1 MRPTYDAA
9 VEARMASLVQH
20 DDPIDKMRA
29 RADQIRRL
37 ARMAN
42 DPALALDLRC
52 CAAGLEDDIERLA
65 TVSSPLRLVSNSRG
79 G

>member
-1 MRPTYDAA
+1 
-9 VEARMASLVQH
+9 MAFLFQH
-20 DDPIDKMRA
+20 DDPIDKLRA

-37 ARMAN
+37 ARMAD
-42 DPALALDLRC
+42 DPAMALDLRC

-65 TVSSPLRLVSNSRG
+65 TAASPLRLVSNSRG